1 MRFKNLILMFALA
14 FGAEARANQCS
25 WVNAKK
31 IDSGSS
37 IESISMTYGYSIQV
51 PQVNFS
57 SPIYANVPVNG
68 VCVRGPEIHSV
79 TKYEVCAQVAGGGG
93 EGSFCQKTKLVSLA
107 RKIVSTKKVC
117 QSYNSNTGDCV
128 QEAVV
133 QDVVPLKYNIPVY
146 QASNSYGEN
155 SSSSD
160 VNPLLCF
167 SKPFE
172 IPKCP

>member
-1 MRFKNLILMFALA
+1 MNFKYVLLVLA
-14 FGAEARANQCS
+14 FAVNGEANNCS

-31 IDSGSS
+31 IDANSS
-37 IESISMTYGYSIQV
+37 IETITMTAGYSIQV
-51 PQVNFS
+51 PQVNFP
-57 SPIYANVPVNG
+57 SPIYANVPVSG
-68 VCVRGPEIHSV
+68 VCVHGPDIRSIS
-79 TKYEVCAQVAGGGG
+79 KYSVCAEVSGGGG
-93 EGSFCQKTKLVSLA
+93 EGSFCQKTKLISLA

-133 QDVVPLKYNIPVY
+133 QDVVPLKYKIPVY
-146 QASNSYGEN
+146 QAPSINGESAGVN
-155 SSSSD
+155 E

-167 SKPFE
+167 QKNFE